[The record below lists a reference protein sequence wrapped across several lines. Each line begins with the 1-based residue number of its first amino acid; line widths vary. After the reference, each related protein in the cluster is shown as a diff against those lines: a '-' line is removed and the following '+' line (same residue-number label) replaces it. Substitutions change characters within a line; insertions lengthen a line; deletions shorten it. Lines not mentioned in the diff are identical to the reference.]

1 MDVLQIVEKAL
12 TRFLIKLVFCFLLIL
27 SLQFLGFLPT
37 FWILAGLFVLIL
49 ILTKVVKF
57 PKFHN
62 ILMKLERE
70 YETGFAGKET
80 FIVLLG
86 FIFFFLII
94 WLLQYFIA
102 FPVEQIAIIG
112 LIPLTFGNNLIKPLQ
127 TWLRNHLHFIS
138 YKISIEGFVIS
149 TLVNIFVYY
158 ILLPYNIVV
167 FIYLAFIASL
177 FDMVP
182 YIDSNYTIPIF
193 TSLAFLLFFI

>member
-1 MDVLQIVEKAL
+1 MHIVEKAL
-12 TRFLIKLVFCFLLIL
+12 TRFLIKLVFCVLLIL
-27 SLQFLGFLPT
+27 SLLFLGFLPT
-37 FWILAGLFVLIL
+37 FWILAGLFVLVL
-49 ILTKVVKF
+49 ILTKGIKF
-57 PKFHN
+57 QKFHA
-62 ILMKLERE
+62 ILTKLERE

-86 FIFFFLII
+86 FIFFFLIV

-112 LIPLTFGNNLIKPLQ
+112 LIPLTFGNNLVKPLQ

-138 YKISIEGFVIS
+138 HKMSIEGFVIA
-149 TLVNIFVYY
+149 TLINILAYY
-158 ILLPYNIVV
+158 LLLPYNIVV
-167 FIYLAFIASL
+167 FIYLALIASL
-177 FDMVP
+177 FDMIP